1 MTPAEWLVKLRDEAP
16 HYFKG
21 NNGGGAAGG
30 KDDKIGGFTQA
41 QIAADVAP
49 QRSLEL
55 ANKTSGK
62 R

>member
-1 MTPAEWLVKLRDEAP
+1 MTVAEWLVKLRDEAP

-30 KDDKIGGFTQA
+30 KDEKIGGFTQA
-41 QIAADVAP
+41 QIAQMSP
-49 QRSLEL
+49 LQRLEL

-62 R
+62 NK